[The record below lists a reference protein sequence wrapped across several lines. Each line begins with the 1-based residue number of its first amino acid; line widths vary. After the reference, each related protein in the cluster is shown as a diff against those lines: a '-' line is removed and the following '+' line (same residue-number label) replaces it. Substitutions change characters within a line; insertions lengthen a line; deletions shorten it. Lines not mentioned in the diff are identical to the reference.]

1 MLDIKLIRSN
11 PDMVKAAMK
20 TRNMDADALIDQVLE
35 IDVKMCIRDSP
46 DVNQRIALFK
56 IQIVQQKDAVQKMLH
71 RNSLHGD

>member
-35 IDVKMCIRDSP
+35 IDVRRREITG
-46 DVNQRIALFK
+46 V
-56 IQIVQQKDAVQKMLH
+56 VAVSYTHLP
-71 RNSLHGD
+71 SSA